1 MVVEKIEFVKEAL
14 ASGATLRFDKNYQR
28 FLIRLPGGREMQISK
43 KLNDQVAPLYLEMI
57 RQKAEK
63 KRRDQEILKQ
73 IEQIEQITNPSNP
86 SQSSTGSNG
95 NQDEPPILEEDAKL
109 MEFIRNLTKSA
120 SKPILATEI
129 ENAAWFHS
137 LTHNLG
143 TLAYHLLVGKVEWTA
158 EDVKDPKKALEKLGT
173 RLAELLKNE
182 EELKNVEKLR
192 LKVEAQRMYI
202 EMCTD
207 LLDEAASILQ
217 NLHRK
222 HAEYVDL
229 TNRVM
234 CYECKNRL
242 ASLIITNWA
251 LGNLGGVLN
260 EGAGGVA
267 GGKVREGE
275 KS

>member
-1 MVVEKIEFVKEAL
+1 MAIENIEYVKEAL
-14 ASGATLRFDKNYQR
+14 AGGARLWYDKTADRFSLHHPKAVKK
-28 FLIRLPGGREMQISK
+28 LHISK
-43 KLNDQVAPLYLEMI
+43 KLNELVRPMYLE
-57 RQKAEK
+57 QKRKENPNNSGK
-63 KRRDQEILKQ
+63 DPNPKTEDRDTK
-73 IEQIEQITNPSNP
+73 
-86 SQSSTGSNG
+86 
-95 NQDEPPILEEDAKL
+95 ILEEDARL
-109 MEFIRNLTKSA
+109 MEFIRGATKSV

-129 ENAAWFHS
+129 ESAAWFHK
-137 LTHNLG
+137 LTHSFG
-143 TLAYHLLVGKVEWTA
+143 ALAYHLLVGRVDWTA
-158 EDVKDPKKALEKLGT
+158 EDVKDPEKALKKLAD
-173 RLAELLKNE
+173 RLIDLLKNE

-207 LLDEAASILQ
+207 LLDEATSILQ

-251 LGNLGGVLN
+251 LGGVLN

-267 GGKVREGE
+267 GRKVREGE

>member
-28 FLIRLPGGREMQISK
+28 FFIRLPGGKEMQISK
-43 KLNDQVAPLYLEMI
+43 KLNEQVAPLYFEMI
-57 RQKAEK
+57 RQRAEK
-63 KRRDQEILKQ
+63 ERRNQEILKQ
-73 IEQIEQITNPSNP
+73 IERSTNPGS
-86 SQSSTGSNG
+86 SQSSSNPPGS
-95 NQDEPPILEEDAKL
+95 QDEPPIFEEDAKL

-158 EDVKDPKKALEKLGT
+158 EDVRDPKRALEKLGT

-207 LLDEAASILQ
+207 LLDEATSILQ

-234 CYECKNRL
+234 CYECKNKL

-260 EGAGGVA
+260 EGACGTA